1 MNLLHRIRIWIV
13 EIRPRGRTDSRAVIK
28 LKTLNLVITLVIA
41 AIIGMSAPSLAAE
54 YWVVTSDDGRK
65 SVVRNSSPKLDYAQ
79 IIMGPFKTYDAAVR
93 DAGTGVVAGRPYS
106 FINRADSATYMTDG
120 MN

>member
-1 MNLLHRIRIWIV
+1 M
-13 EIRPRGRTDSRAVIK
+13 
-28 LKTLNLVITLVIA
+28 KTLNLIITLAIV
-41 AIIGMSAPSLAAE
+41 AIIGTNVPSLAAE
-54 YWVVTSDDGRK
+54 YWVVTSDNGRK

-79 IIMGPFKTYDAAVR
+79 IISGPFKTYDAAVR
-93 DAGTGVVAGRPYS
+93 DTGTGVVAGRPYS